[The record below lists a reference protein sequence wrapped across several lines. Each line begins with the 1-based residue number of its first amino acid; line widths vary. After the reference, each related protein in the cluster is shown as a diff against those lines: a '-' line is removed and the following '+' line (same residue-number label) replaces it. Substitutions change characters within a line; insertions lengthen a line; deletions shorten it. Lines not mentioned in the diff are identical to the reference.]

1 MSSEDVVPQV
11 LWFLGF
17 FLCYWL
23 VLMGLGICARI
34 KYGSVSAFAHRS
46 KKSRYVAGAL
56 LAVMPVSMVLFM
68 IYMFI
73 AMIISGDG

>member
-1 MSSEDVVPQV
+1 MEIQEVAWFF
-11 LWFLGF
+11 WFLV
-17 FLCYWL
+17 CYPL

-34 KYGSVSAFAHRS
+34 KYGSVWAFVRRS
-46 KKSRYVAGAL
+46 KKSRYVTGAL